1 MNAALS
7 RVLGLEPAET
17 QALVAT
23 FVRRRGRRA
32 VAVRAL
38 ALMVA
43 ASRPGRAVLPRP
55 VRVRAIRPFLY
66 ELLWGPAENLIYVG
80 RERDSERP

>member
-17 QALVAT
+17 RALVAL
-23 FVRRRGRRA
+23 FLRRRGRRA
-32 VAVRAL
+32 FSLRAL
-38 ALMVA
+38 ALLVA
-43 ASRPGRAVLPRP
+43 ASLPGRTVLPRS

-66 ELLWGPAENLIYVG
+66 ELLWGPAENLIYV
-80 RERDSERP
+80 RRDRP

>member
-17 QALVAT
+17 RALVAL
-23 FVRRRGRRA
+23 FVRRRGRSA
-32 VAVRAL
+32 VAIRAL
-38 ALMVA
+38 ALVVA

-55 VRVRAIRPFLY
+55 VRLRAIRPFLY
-66 ELLWGPAENLIYVG
+66 ELLWGPAENLIYVR
-80 RERDSERP
+80 RERVG